1 MCKKCTHGG
10 GSGGRLDA
18 KISQISPLPLDGD
31 PVAFVG
37 VSKVSTKTLVSIGYG
52 AIFFWS
58 TLAPFIILYVVMHH
72 LWEPLRR
79 HCISKI
85 SDGNVST
92 GYSKVWRSDLCS
104 ESLQVDAETLPK
116 SRFELDRP
124 LALAVTT

>member
-1 MCKKCTHGG
+1 MCI
-10 GSGGRLDA
+10 DFA
-18 KISQISPLPLDGD
+18 MP
-31 PVAFVG
+31 
-37 VSKVSTKTLVSIGYG
+37 Y
-52 AIFFWS
+52 FFGS

-104 ESLQVDAETLPK
+104 ESLQVDAEKLSE

-124 LALAVTT
+124 LAATT